1 MSSPRDT
8 SGTIGRAE
16 QAFREAFGRLKV
28 GKPTHV
34 PKGTPVSQNNV
45 AKEAGCDPSALRK
58 SRYPSLIAEI
68 QRWVEEDGAKG
79 RPSPRQALMAQRS
92 RNRTLREKMEAMKAQ
107 RDKALALLVEA
118 DATILDLAMENA
130 RLQSLLPGSNVTSMR
145 KAHEKR

>member
-1 MSSPRDT
+1 MSSQGDT
-8 SGTIGRAE
+8 SRNIGRAE

-28 GKPTHV
+28 GKPVHV

-68 QRWVEEDGAKG
+68 QRWIEEHEAKAI
-79 RPSPRQALMAQRS
+79 PSPRQALMAQRS

-107 RDKALALLVEA
+107 RDKALTLLVEA
-118 DATILDLAMENA
+118 DATILNLAMETA
-130 RLQSLLPGSNVTSMR
+130 RLQSLLTGSNVTSMR
-145 KAHEKR
+145 KMQEKD